1 MNLLWPLALGNFHLY
16 PGIMINRIIRFF
28 LENKLVTF
36 LFFLLLLGWG
46 LATAPFNWDLGSFPR
61 DPVPVDAIPDIGENQ
76 QIVFTEW
83 MGRSPQDV
91 ENQITYPLTTSL
103 LGLPGVKS
111 VRSSSAFGFSSIYII
126 FEEDIEF
133 YWSRSR
139 VLEKLNSLPSGLLPE
154 GVQPKL
160 GPDATALGQV
170 FWYTLEG
177 RDADGN
183 PTRGWNP
190 EELRTIQDYYIRYA
204 LTAVEGVAEV
214 ASVGGFIKEY
224 QVDVDPAALKA
235 NGVSLMEVMDAVR
248 KSNLDVSANSIE
260 INKVDYYIRGLGYID
275 DLEDL
280 DKAVVKVTN
289 NVPIRLQ
296 DVARINF
303 GPQPRNMAG
312 ILDKGGAEAVG
323 GVVIARYGDNPLQVI
338 EGIKKEI
345 EQLSLGLPTKTLADG
360 TVSKLTLVPF
370 YDRSGLIYETLGTL
384 YEAINLQILVTILVI
399 LVMVANVR
407 ASLLISSL
415 LPLAVLMSFIFMRY
429 FGVDANIMALSGI
442 AIAIGTLV
450 DLGIILNE
458 NILRHLESA
467 PKEKSKLQTIY
478 DASAEVSGAILTAVS
493 TTIISFLP
501 VFTLQAAEGK
511 LFGPLAYTKTF
522 VLIAAVL
529 ITLLMLPALTHW
541 VVSWRKVSNKVSRY
555 GNYGL
560 LILGPLV
567 GIFTWTW
574 AGLLLFSYGAIHS
587 LAFHFSDRFEKYKSK
602 ALLGATLFAIS
613 WLLTTLW
620 MPLGV
625 SVSTFGNFLFIS
637 LLLLAVLGGFMGFI
651 QIYPRLLDWCLN
663 HKRTFLAFP
672 SLIIGLGLIIW
683 LGFGRVFGFIPLAT
697 DGLGINIR
705 TTTLWSGMTHAFPGL
720 GKEFM
725 PSLNEGSFLLMPSSM
740 PHAGVQENKEVLQ
753 KLDMLV
759 ASIPEVD
766 LVVGKAGRAET
777 AIDPAPI
784 TMYEN
789 TINYKSEYLID
800 AQGKR
805 LRYKVEDGKYALKT
819 GKFFDPETD
828 SLQNISVTDLVP
840 DESGEF
846 FRQWRAH
853 IRTPDDIWS
862 EILKVVNLPGVTSSP
877 KLQPIETRLVMLQTG
892 MRAPMGIKVY
902 GPDLETIES
911 FGLKLETY
919 LKEVPSVKKEA
930 VFADRIVGKPYLE
943 LDIDREK
950 ISRYGL
956 NVVDVQEFIETAIGG
971 MKLSTTV
978 EGRERF
984 PIRVRYA
991 REFRDDPNAIEN
1003 LQIPTPVGNY
1013 IPLGQLVDIQYRPGP
1028 DMIRGENSFLVGFVL
1043 LDKNE
1048 GYSEVTVV
1056 EQAKDYL
1063 QEKIDSGEL
1072 KVPDGVRFEF
1082 SGTYENQVRAE
1093 KRLSFVVPLCLVLIF
1108 LLLYFQFKAISTTLF
1123 VFTGIAM
1130 TFSGGF
1136 LMLWLF
1142 GLDGFLNIDILG
1154 TNLRDLFQMKAYNL
1168 SVAVW
1173 VGFIALFGIATDDG
1187 VVVATYLDQ
1196 SFVKKKPSNVLEIRN
1211 AVLEAGKRRVLP
1223 CMMTTA
1229 TTLLALIP
1237 IFTSTGKGS
1246 DVMIPMAIPALGG
1259 MILEV
1264 TTVFIVPTLYCWWAE
1279 RKLSKTTNNN
1289 SHEAIS

>member
-1 MNLLWPLALGNFHLY
+1 
-16 PGIMINRIIRFF
+16 MINRLIRFF
-28 LENKLVTF
+28 LENKLITF
-36 LFFLLLLGWG
+36 LILLLIMGWG
-46 LATAPFNWDLGSFPR
+46 LATAPFNWNLGSFPR

-111 VRSSSAFGFSSIYII
+111 VRSNSAFGFSSIYII

-177 RDADGN
+177 RDEKGN
-183 PTRGWNP
+183 PSGGWNP
-190 EELRTIQDYYIRYA
+190 EELRSIQDYYIRYA

-214 ASVGGFIKEY
+214 ASVGGYVKEY

-235 NGVSLMEVMDAVR
+235 YGVSLMDVMEAVR

-260 INKVDYYIRGLGYID
+260 INKVEYFIRGLGYID
-275 DLEDL
+275 ELADL
-280 DKAVVKVTN
+280 DKAVVKVRD
-289 NVPIRLQ
+289 NVPIRIQ
-296 DVARINF
+296 DIGRVNL
-303 GPQPRNMAG
+303 GPQPRNMSG

-338 EGIKKEI
+338 EGVKAEI
-345 EQLSLGLPTKTLADG
+345 EKLSVGLPSKTLADG
-360 TVSKLTLVPF
+360 TVSKLTVVPF

-399 LVMVANVR
+399 LVMVANLR

-415 LPLAVLMSFIFMRY
+415 LPLAVLMCFVFMRY

-450 DLGIILNE
+450 DLGIILSE
-458 NILRHLESA
+458 NVLRYLERA
-467 PKEKSKLQTIY
+467 PEGESKLKTIY
-478 DASAEVSGAILTAVS
+478 LATAEVSGAILTAVG

-501 VFTLQAAEGK
+501 VFTLEAAEGK
-511 LFGPLAYTKTF
+511 LFGPLAYTKSF
-522 VLIAAVL
+522 VLLAAAL
-529 ITLLMLPALTHW
+529 ITLFILPALTHW
-541 VVSWRKVSNKVSRY
+541 AFNWKSLPSKLSRY
-555 GNYGL
+555 FYYSL
-560 LILGPLV
+560 LLLGPILAW
-567 GIFTWTW
+567 FTWPW
-574 AGLLLFSYGAIHS
+574 AGWLLFSYGAIHS
-587 LAFHFSDRFEKYKSK
+587 ASTHYPEKVESKKS
-602 ALLGATLFAIS
+602 LLIISVTLVAVS

-625 SVSTFGNFLFIS
+625 SVSTFLNFVCIA
-637 LLLLAVLGGFMGFI
+637 LLLGLVLGGFSGFI
-651 QIYPRLLDWCLN
+651 RIYPRILTWCLAN
-663 HKRTFLAFP
+663 KRTFFIFP
-672 SLIIGLGLIIW
+672 SFIILLGLMVW
-683 LGFGRVFGFIPLAT
+683 LGFARVFGIIPSTL
-697 DGLGINIR
+697 DGAGINIR
-705 TTTLWSGMTHAFPGL
+705 TNGIWSGLSHAFPGL

-740 PHAGVQENKEVLQ
+740 PHSGIQENKEVLQ

-759 ASIPEVD
+759 AAIPEVD

-789 TINYKSEYLID
+789 TINYKSEYLTD
-800 AQGKR
+800 PKGQR
-805 LRYKVEDGKYALKT
+805 LRFAETDGKYLLKD
-819 GKFFDPETD
+819 GSYFDPETMA
-828 SLQNISVTDLVP
+828 LQELEVSNLVP
-840 DESGEF
+840 DESGAY
-846 FRQWRAH
+846 FRQWRSH
-853 IRTPDDIWS
+853 IRNPDDIWN
-862 EILKVVNLPGVTSSP
+862 EIVQVVKVPGVTSSP

-902 GPDLETIES
+902 GPDLPTIES
-911 FGLKLETY
+911 FGLKIEGY

-943 LDIDREK
+943 LDIDRDE
-950 ISRYGL
+950 IARYGL
-956 NVVDVQEFIETAIGG
+956 NVIDVQEFIEAAIGG
-971 MKLSTTV
+971 MTLSTTV

-984 PIRVRYA
+984 AIRVRYA
-991 REFRDDPNAIEN
+991 REYRDDPEAIEN
-1003 LQIPTPVGNY
+1003 LQIPTPLGNY
-1013 IPLGQLVDIQYRPGP
+1013 IPLGQLVNIQYRPGP

-1043 LDKNE
+1043 LDKMP
-1048 GYSEVTVV
+1048 GFSEVTVV
-1056 EQAKDYL
+1056 EDAQRYL

-1072 KVPDGVRFEF
+1072 TVPDGVRFQF

-1093 KRLSFVVPLCLVLIF
+1093 KRLGLVIPLCLVLIF
-1108 LLLYFQFKAISTTLF
+1108 LLLYFQFRAISTTLF

-1142 GLDGFLNIDILG
+1142 GLDGFLNIDLWG

-1196 SFVKKKPSNVLEIRN
+1196 SFAEKKPSTVLEIRN

-1229 TTLLALIP
+1229 TTLLALVP

-1246 DVMIPMAIPALGG
+1246 DIMIPMAIPALGG

-1264 TTVFIVPTLYCWWAE
+1264 TTVFIVPTLYCWWKE
-1279 RKLSKTTNNN
+1279 RKLNLMAKETPLATSQTSDEK
-1289 SHEAIS
+1289 

>member
-1 MNLLWPLALGNFHLY
+1 
-16 PGIMINRIIRFF
+16 MINRLIRFF
-28 LENKLVTF
+28 LENKLITF
-36 LFFLLLLGWG
+36 LILLLIMGWG
-46 LATAPFNWDLGSFPR
+46 LATAPFNWNLGSFPR

-111 VRSSSAFGFSSIYII
+111 VRSNSAFGFSSIYII

-177 RDADGN
+177 RDEKGN
-183 PTRGWNP
+183 PSGGWNP
-190 EELRTIQDYYIRYA
+190 EELRSIQDYYIRYA

-214 ASVGGFIKEY
+214 ASVGGYVKEY

-235 NGVSLMEVMDAVR
+235 YGVSLMDVMEAVR

-260 INKVDYYIRGLGYID
+260 INKVEYFIRGLGYID
-275 DLEDL
+275 ELADL
-280 DKAVVKVTN
+280 DKAVVKVRD
-289 NVPIRLQ
+289 NVPIRIQ
-296 DVARINF
+296 DIGRVNL
-303 GPQPRNMAG
+303 GPQPRNMSG

-338 EGIKKEI
+338 EGVKAEI
-345 EQLSLGLPTKTLADG
+345 EKLSVGLPSKTLADG
-360 TVSKLTLVPF
+360 TVSKLTVVPF

-399 LVMVANVR
+399 LVMVANLR

-415 LPLAVLMSFIFMRY
+415 LPLAVLMCFVFMRY

-442 AIAIGTLV
+442 AIVIGTLV
-450 DLGIILNE
+450 DLGIILSE
-458 NILRHLESA
+458 NVLRYLERA
-467 PKEKSKLQTIY
+467 PEGESKLKTIY
-478 DASAEVSGAILTAVS
+478 LATAEVSGAILTAVG

-501 VFTLQAAEGK
+501 VFTLEAAEGK
-511 LFGPLAYTKTF
+511 LFGPLAYTKSF
-522 VLIAAVL
+522 VLLAAAL
-529 ITLLMLPALTHW
+529 ITLFILPALTHW
-541 VVSWRKVSNKVSRY
+541 AFNWKSLPSKLSRY
-555 GNYGL
+555 FYYSL
-560 LILGPLV
+560 LLLGPILAW
-567 GIFTWTW
+567 FTWPW
-574 AGLLLFSYGAIHS
+574 AGWLLFSYGAIHS
-587 LAFHFSDRFEKYKSK
+587 AATHYPEKVESKKS
-602 ALLGATLFAIS
+602 LLIISVTLVAVS

-625 SVSTFGNFLFIS
+625 SVSTFLNFVCIA
-637 LLLLAVLGGFMGFI
+637 LLLGLVLGGFSGFI
-651 QIYPRLLDWCLN
+651 RIYPRILTWCLAN
-663 HKRTFLAFP
+663 KRTFFIFP
-672 SLIIGLGLIIW
+672 SFIILLGLMVW
-683 LGFGRVFGFIPLAT
+683 LGFARVFGIIPSTL
-697 DGLGINIR
+697 DGAGINIR
-705 TTTLWSGMTHAFPGL
+705 TNGIWSGLSHAFPGL

-740 PHAGVQENKEVLQ
+740 PHSGIQENKEVLQ

-759 ASIPEVD
+759 AAIPEVD

-789 TINYKSEYLID
+789 TINYKSEYLTD
-800 AQGKR
+800 PKGQR
-805 LRYKVEDGKYALKT
+805 LRFAETDGKYLLKD
-819 GKFFDPETD
+819 GSYFDPKTMA
-828 SLQNISVTDLVP
+828 LQELDVSNLVP
-840 DESGEF
+840 DASGAY
-846 FRQWRAH
+846 FRQWRSH
-853 IRTPDDIWS
+853 IRNPDDIWN
-862 EILKVVNLPGVTSSP
+862 EIVQVVKIPGVTSSP

-902 GPDLETIES
+902 GPDLQTIES
-911 FGLKLETY
+911 FGLKIEGY

-943 LDIDREK
+943 LDIDRDE
-950 ISRYGL
+950 IARYGL
-956 NVVDVQEFIETAIGG
+956 NVIDVQEFIEAAIGG
-971 MKLSTTV
+971 MTLSTTV

-984 PIRVRYA
+984 AIRVRYA
-991 REFRDDPNAIEN
+991 REYRDDPEAIEN
-1003 LQIPTPVGNY
+1003 LQIPTPLGNY
-1013 IPLGQLVDIQYRPGP
+1013 IPLGQLVNIQYRPGP

-1043 LDKNE
+1043 LDKMP
-1048 GYSEVTVV
+1048 GFSEVTVV
-1056 EQAKDYL
+1056 EDAQRYL

-1072 KVPDGVRFEF
+1072 TVPDGVRFQF
-1082 SGTYENQVRAE
+1082 SVTYENLGGEE
-1093 KRLSFVVPLCLVLIF
+1093 KRLGLVIPLCLVLIF
-1108 LLLYFQFKAISTTLF
+1108 LLLYFQFRAISTTLF

-1142 GLDGFLNIDILG
+1142 GLDGFLNIDLWG

-1196 SFVKKKPSNVLEIRN
+1196 SFAEKKPSTVEEIRN

-1229 TTLLALIP
+1229 TTLLALVP

-1246 DVMIPMAIPALGG
+1246 DIMIPMAIPALGG

-1264 TTVFIVPTLYCWWAE
+1264 TTVFIVPTLYCWWKE
-1279 RKLSKTTNNN
+1279 RKLNLMAKEIPLATSQTSYEK
-1289 SHEAIS
+1289 